1 MAIAAEILSKVSDIV
16 RTELSKRLPESIR
29 VHRVVA
35 QALQADDHDFIHV
48 VVIYEGEREDLNPRM
63 LNEFDEEIEPLL
75 MDIGVHPV
83 PPISYINRKNP
94 GQWTELQSV
103 QPQDGHSA

>member
-35 QALQADDHDFIHV
+35 QALQHRAV
-48 VVIYEGEREDLNPRM
+48 QAPA
-63 LNEFDEEIEPLL
+63 
-75 MDIGVHPV
+75 
-83 PPISYINRKNP
+83 RKYP
-94 GQWTELQSV
+94 SSQS
-103 QPQDGHSA
+103 GCAGSAGR